1 MKTYK
6 QFILESI
13 VILERYYEPDEKLPS
28 GKTPVQ
34 KATDK
39 SRQRA
44 RTVATQSPKN
54 QERWA
59 RQYDTTQTKVKHG
72 ADNPNLNTNISHRD
86 KDKIKI
92 DKDDS
97 GMSVHHKKSGVTYHV
112 NKSDESDDAHTIAW
126 GHNKNRSGLSPKEK
140 FRTAR
145 DAKRV
150 WDKHVSHRLPTGT
163 TVHNTPVGERRKS
176 IYKRA
181 GFGDTDS
188 NNDQFAT
195 VKREP
200 SPKQKAKGRTRLK
213 PISPERA
220 KERTNW
226 RGEEDQEPFDYGP
239 YQ

>member
-6 QFILESI
+6 EFIQESI
-13 VILERYYEPDEKLPS
+13 IILERYYEPKEKLPS

-44 RTVATQSPKN
+44 RTVAYQSPKN

-59 RQYDTTQTKVKHG
+59 KHHDVTQTKVKHG
-72 ADNPNLNTNISHRD
+72 ADNPNLNTNISHKD

-112 NKSDESDDAHTIAW
+112 YKPEESDQDDVHTVEW
-126 GHNKNRSGLSPKEK
+126 GHNKKKSRLTPKEK

-188 NNDQFAT
+188 ENNQFAT
-195 VKREP
+195 VGREP
-200 SPKQKAKGRTRLK
+200 SPKQKAKGRSRLK
-213 PISPERA
+213 PKDPTNA
-220 KERTNW
+220 KWDTNW
-226 RGEEDQEPFDYGP
+226 DGVRDREYDDWED
-239 YQ
+239 